1 MNLNHQS
8 ATIQRPRGRSRV
20 LLASIAAAA
29 ALTGQLIALAP
40 AASADGPKPTGH
52 QNEKSVEGKKHGLSE
67 HDKHKKHGPQVIHG
81 LRQFTSDNTFTPPP
95 GVTSVF
101 VQAWGAGGGGGGGG
115 GSARNNG
122 GGGNPNNPNNTNNP
136 TGGVDGAA
144 DADAAAA
151 ARNTGGHGGGG
162 GGGGF
167 TWCVIPVTP
176 WRTTAWT
183 SAPEAPTASA
193 EPRVPTAPPAPRAPP
208 RR

>member
-1 MNLNHQS
+1 MNLIHQS

-40 AASADGPKPTGH
+40 AASADGPKPVGH
-52 QNEKSVEGKKHGLSE
+52 QNMKPVDSEKHALSE
-67 HDKHKKHGPQVIHG
+67 HDKHKKHAPLVVHG

-122 GGGNPNNPNNTNNP
+122 GGGGNPNNPNNPN
-136 TGGVDGAA
+136 TGAEGTA
-144 DADAAAA
+144 DADGAAA
-151 ARNTGGHGGGG
+151 ARNNTGGHGGGG

-176 WRTTAWT
+176 WPTTEWT

-193 EPRVPTAPPAPRAPP
+193 AHRVPTAPPAARAPP

>member
-1 MNLNHQS
+1 MNLKHQS
-8 ATIQRPRGRSRV
+8 ATIRRPRGHSRV

-29 ALTGQLIALAP
+29 ALTGQLIVLAP
-40 AASADGPKPTGH
+40 AASADGPKPAGH
-52 QNEKSVEGKKHGLSE
+52 QNVKPVDGGKHGHSEHDKGKKHG
-67 HDKHKKHGPQVIHG
+67 PPAVHG

-122 GGGNPNNPNNTNNP
+122 GGNPNNPNNQNP
-136 TGGVDGAA
+136 NASADGTVEA
-144 DADAAAA
+144 DSAA
-151 ARNTGGHGGGG
+151 ARNNTGGHGGGG

-176 WRTTAWT
+176 
-183 SAPEAPTASA
+183 
-193 EPRVPTAPPAPRAPP
+193 
-208 RR
+208 

>member
-1 MNLNHQS
+1 M
-8 ATIQRPRGRSRV
+8 
-20 LLASIAAAA
+20 
-29 ALTGQLIALAP
+29 IALAP

-52 QNEKSVEGKKHGLSE
+52 HNENSVEGKKHGLSE
-67 HDKHKKHGPQVIHG
+67 HDKHKKHAPLIIHG

-122 GGGNPNNPNNTNNP
+122 GGGNPNNPNNA
-136 TGGVDGAA
+136 TGGAEGAA
-144 DADAAAA
+144 DTDAAAA

-176 WRTTAWT
+176 
-183 SAPEAPTASA
+183 
-193 EPRVPTAPPAPRAPP
+193 
-208 RR
+208 